1 MVKLKAF
8 TPILSVIAAVSFINA
23 AIAQNSFELLIQ
35 RDSSS
40 TCNVLNLIEASD
52 GNYVGSYNYW
62 DHPGH
67 YAPQREHIIS
77 ITTDGDTATFPFY
90 RESDSIIHFDK
101 IIQVNHDPIRYF
113 VVGTIDDS
121 LHNALRP
128 KEVFMLLDSNFELIW
143 EKQHSLSAIDWN
155 VSYSDIMQLADGSFL
170 YARRPTW
177 FEQYMYIAHLSPTA
191 EILTFR
197 EYEGDSAG
205 SPIALTYSPDSNC
218 YWMHTLGAHF
228 TGTNS
233 YSTVIELDSQLEQQR
248 VMHYPRW
255 LDYNFYAKVLP
266 NNRLIATGRYQDG
279 QSNQL
284 VSYLVDTGLNVLSE
298 SFLTSSD
305 TALGTYG
312 QTVDY
317 VYPNHIYVGGTHNLS
332 LWGDSSYVVLAKYN
346 SDLELIFEK
355 YIGDSVNYY
364 LFDLTATTDSG
375 VLLQCRRY
383 DYWDPIIK
391 RKALVLKLTDKGI
404 LVSNGEI
411 KSDIKIKDAIVYPN
425 PGGNI
430 LNLRT
435 ALKNTTFSLYN
446 QQGHIV
452 AQQKIKFNINKI
464 STSWLPPGLY
474 IWTLEKDSK
483 LIETGKWIKQ

>member
-1 MVKLKAF
+1 VKLKAF
-8 TPILSVIAAVSFINA
+8 APILSVIAAVSFINA
-23 AIAQNSFELLIQ
+23 TMAKNSFELLIQ

-40 TCNVLNLIEASD
+40 TCNILNLIEASD

-101 IIQVNHDPIRYF
+101 IIQVHNDPISYF
-113 VVGTIDDS
+113 VAGTIDDS

-170 YARRPTW
+170 YARRPKLSQ
-177 FEQYMYIAHLSPTA
+177 QYMYIAHLSPTA
-191 EILTFR
+191 EILAFR
-197 EYEGDSAG
+197 EY
-205 SPIALTYSPDSNC
+205 LTYSPDSSC

-233 YSTVIELDSQLEQQR
+233 YSTVIEIDSQLQQQK
-248 VMHYPRW
+248 VMYYPRW
-255 LDYNFYAKVLP
+255 LDYDFYAKVLP
-266 NNRLIATGRYQDG
+266 NNKLIATGRYQDG

-284 VSYLVDTGLNVLSE
+284 VSYIVDTGLNVLSE
-298 SFLTSSD
+298 SFLTNPD
-305 TALGTYG
+305 IYLGATG

-317 VYPNHIYVGGTHNLS
+317 VYPEHIYVGGTHNAS
-332 LWGDSSYVVLAKYN
+332 FWQDSSLVVLAKYN
-346 SDLELIFEK
+346 SNLELIYEK
-355 YIGDSVNYY
+355 YIGDINTLW
-364 LFDLTATTDSG
+364 LFDLTATSDSG
-375 VLLQCRRY
+375 VLLQMRRY
-383 DYWDPIIK
+383 DHWDPIIK
-391 RKALVLKLTDKGI
+391 RKAYILKLNAEGI
-404 LVSNGEI
+404 LVGNGEI

-452 AQQKIKFNINKI
+452 AQQKIEFNINKI

-474 IWTLEKDSK
+474 IWTLERDNI
-483 LIETGKWIKQ
+483 LMETGKWIKQ